1 MPALASATPPLP
13 GHASVMTIPMV
24 AHLLGGGPVWPLW
37 VTGTLLFGGAVA
49 SMAVPLRLRHACFG
63 VSGVGLVA
71 TIVVYC
77 YCPPLRRHRPVCRCA
92 SPAPPDGAT
101 VTSPVVVRVCAG
113 ANSVPGAGRLLSISV
128 DGHQVA
134 EVNVGT
140 AAINVARGEH
150 SLRAELVTSAHREFP
165 PPVLTDETITV
176 SGIGPLPQLPG
187 CQRSQFV

>member
-1 MPALASATPPLP
+1 
-13 GHASVMTIPMV
+13 MTIPMV

-71 TIVVYC
+71 TIVVYLLLPAA
-77 YCPPLRRHRPVCRCA
+77 PPAPPGLSLRIA
-92 SPAPPDGAT
+92 APPDGAT

-150 SLRAELVTSAHREFP
+150 SLRAELVTSAHREFA

-187 CQRSQFV
+187 CPPAPSATP